1 MYKYIYLE
9 RTVAQN
15 PLQQYFRQP
24 KIFIS
29 LPSQGVYNTPGSIDG
44 DVGNLPVYGMTGMDE
59 IIIKTP
65 DALLTGESTVKV
77 IQSCCPSI
85 KDPWGLSALD
95 LDLVLTAIRIA
106 TYGDELGMSATCP
119 ACQEEND
126 YDVDLTRIIDHFSKC
141 KYDPR
146 VVVGS
151 LVITTQPLNYQQST
165 SFNIRNFELQQRIS
179 QVDFIEDKEDKQK
192 QINELWQQLAEI
204 QRSIFAA
211 TIESVQTETALVTE
225 RGYIDE
231 WLLNCDKEI
240 INTIRSHIDKN
251 RQVWTMPNYKVSC
264 MECQHEFNL
273 AIDLDQAS
281 FFATA

>member
-1 MYKYIYLE
+1 M
-9 RTVAQN
+9 AQN

-29 LPSQGVYNTPGSIDG
+29 LPSQGVYSKPGSIDG
-44 DVGNLPVYGMTGMDE
+44 DVSNLPVYGMTGMDE

-95 LDLVLTAIRIA
+95 LDLVLSAIRIA
-106 TYGDELGMSATCP
+106 TYGKELGLSATCP
-119 ACQEEND
+119 ACEEEND
-126 YDVDLTRIIDHFSKC
+126 YDVDLTRMIDHFSKC

-146 VVVGS
+146 VVVGN
-151 LVITTQPLNYQQST
+151 LVITTQPLTYEQST
-165 SFNIRNFELQQRIS
+165 KFNVKNFELQQQIG
-179 QVDFIEDKEDKQK
+179 QVDFIEDKEERQK
-192 QINELWQQLAEI
+192 KINELWTQLADV
-204 QRSIFAA
+204 QRVIFAA
-211 TIESVQTETALVTE
+211 TIESVQTETDTVTE
-225 RGYIDE
+225 RGFIDE
-231 WLLNCDKEI
+231 WLLNCDKEV
-240 INTIRSHIDKN
+240 INTIRNHIDSN
-251 RQVWTMPNYKVSC
+251 RQAWTMPKYKVSC
-264 MECQHEFNL
+264 MECKHEFDL